1 MGDTFEGCVEVRAP
15 QDLKTR
21 THDRRA
27 VALPAGK
34 CIIRI
39 TQDLAVRCGGE
50 QSCLR
55 PPARNGLSFG
65 IWLFWSYGVVGWKK
79 KRTAQGMRDLEAP
92 CGRGVFDRSC
102 LGTCCNEC

>member
-1 MGDTFEGCVEVRAP
+1 MGDTFEGCVDVRAP
-15 QDLKTR
+15 QDLKTK

-55 PPARNGLSFG
+55 PPARNGPSYG
-65 IWLFWSYGVVGWKK
+65 IWLFWSYGVMELWSYG
-79 KRTAQGMRDLEAP
+79 LEEETYCSRHERP
-92 CGRGVFDRSC
+92 
-102 LGTCCNEC
+102 